1 MSRNLSQLKTRVV
14 LDGPVETGRMT
25 GEARRRQLIEVAILL
40 CSQKGLR
47 GTTTTEIA
55 LAAKVN
61 EAIIFRHF
69 PTKEDLY
76 AATLDYKAGQVRVEE
91 ALEEFKKHALN
102 NDDEGLFRSLAHRII
117 EHHRRD
123 KDFLRLMLY
132 SALEGHELA
141 RNFLDKQVKPINEFF
156 YGYIARRQREGA
168 FRQGS
173 PKAIMHAFRG
183 MVSDHILTTR
193 LFDFES
199 ARVSDKEVERA
210 FPLIFLNGMRAVPAS
225 EPEHK

>member
-1 MSRNLSQLKTRVV
+1 MSRNLSQPKTTVV
-14 LDGPVETGRMT
+14 LDGPLESGRMT
-25 GEARRRQLIEVAILL
+25 GEARRKQLIEVAILL
-40 CSQKGLR
+40 FSQKGFR
-47 GTTTTEIA
+47 GTTTKEIA
-55 LAAKVN
+55 LTARVN

-76 AATLDYKAGQVRVEE
+76 AATLDYKASQVRVEE
-91 ALEEFKKHALN
+91 ALEEFQKYALV

-156 YGYIARRQREGA
+156 YSYIARRQREGA
-168 FRQGS
+168 FRRGS
-173 PKAIMHAFRG
+173 PKVIMHAFRG
-183 MVSDHILTTR
+183 MVSHHILTTR
-193 LFDFES
+193 LFNFES

-210 FPLIFLNGMRAVPAS
+210 FPLIFLDGIRALPVP
-225 EPEHK
+225 ETEHK

>member
-1 MSRNLSQLKTRVV
+1 MSRELIQQKAGEG
-14 LDGPVETGRMT
+14 LDVAIESVRMT
-25 GEARRRQLIEVAILL
+25 GEARRRQLIEVAIRLF
-40 CSQKGLR
+40 SQKGFR
-47 GTTTTEIA
+47 GTTTKEIA

-76 AATLDYKAGQVRVEE
+76 AATLDYKASQVRVEE
-91 ALEEFKKHALN
+91 GLEEFRKYALE
-102 NDDEGLFRSLAHRII
+102 NDDEGLFRSLARRII
-117 EHHRRD
+117 EHHSRD

-156 YGYIARRQREGA
+156 YSYIARRQREGA
-168 FRQGS
+168 FRRGS
-173 PKAIMHAFRG
+173 PKSIMHAFIG
-183 MVSDHILTTR
+183 MVTNHILTTR

-199 ARVSDKEVERA
+199 ARVSDKEVEKT
-210 FPLIFLNGMRAVPAS
+210 FPIIFLDGLRLAQGS
-225 EPEHK
+225 ETGRR